1 MLAPTVSP
9 EGAPNR
15 NVPTVSAQG
24 APNAIAAT
32 SVEELALMRL
42 HRHLPSPA
50 QQALQMLRDCGTTR
64 EEPSSEEPPAPPT
77 APSPPAPTDAIAS
90 TVSPEGAPNTNVPTV
105 SAQGAPTVAPTVA
118 PNAIVPTVAAGIGPG
133 GPEDATLDPT
143 ASPSGSGTPPANE
156 PLSPGV
162 QAQILAV
169 NLQVLDRMAVMEARL
184 NEMTCQLAFL
194 TGEIES
200 WGQGYG
206 YPWE

>member
-1 MLAPTVSP
+1 M
-9 EGAPNR
+9 
-15 NVPTVSAQG
+15 
-24 APNAIAAT
+24 
-32 SVEELALMRL
+32 EL
-42 HRHLPSPA
+42 
-50 QQALQMLRDCGTTR
+50 
-64 EEPSSEEPPAPPT
+64 
-77 APSPPAPTDAIAS
+77 
-90 TVSPEGAPNTNVPTV
+90 
-105 SAQGAPTVAPTVA
+105 TVAPIT
-118 PNAIVPTVAAGIGPG
+118 IVPTHAAVIGPA
-133 GPEDATLDPT
+133 GPEDATLDST
-143 ASPSGSGTPPANE
+143 ASSSGLRSPPANE